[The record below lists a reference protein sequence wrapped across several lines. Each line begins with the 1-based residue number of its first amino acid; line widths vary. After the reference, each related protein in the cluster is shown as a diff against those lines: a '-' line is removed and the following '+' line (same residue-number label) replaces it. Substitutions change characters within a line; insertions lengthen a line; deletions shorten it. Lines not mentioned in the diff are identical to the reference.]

1 MLMAGRLDA
10 DDHHLGVQLPAVLLD
25 QPLELG
31 QAGPV
36 GDQPHAIHHDLP
48 QQVGSDDEPGRLGH
62 IDADQ
67 QHPPRVNAPYQL

>member
-1 MLMAGRLDA
+1 VGGKRLVLMAGRLDA

-25 QPLELG
+25 QPLELA

-36 GDQPHAIHHDLP
+36 GDQALTIDHDLP
-48 QQVGSDDEPGRLGH
+48 QQVGSNNEPGRLGH

-67 QHPPRVNAPYQL
+67 